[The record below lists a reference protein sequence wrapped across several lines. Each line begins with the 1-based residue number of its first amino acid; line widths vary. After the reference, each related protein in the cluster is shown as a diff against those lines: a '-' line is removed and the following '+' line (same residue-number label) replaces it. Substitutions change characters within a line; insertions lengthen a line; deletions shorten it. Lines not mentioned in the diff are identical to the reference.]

1 MKSLRPFQLRLI
13 ARHTRCIVN
22 EATPATPATSPFAP
36 RHLLSISD
44 LSNAEVKTIVSRA
57 REIKSI
63 TKHGD
68 TGNAG
73 HGLLQHQSVALMFSK
88 RSTRT
93 RVSSEAAVC
102 HLGGNSMF
110 LGKDDIQLGI
120 NESLYDTSR
129 VISSMVACVVARVNA
144 HADVAGLAQ
153 HSTVPV
159 INALCDLYHPLQ
171 ALTDLMTIE
180 ETFREGVQGLKL
192 AWVGDANNVLND
204 LAVVCAKSG
213 IHVTAATPRSRP
225 VDQDILEM
233 ARSAGD
239 ETGARIQTT
248 SDPLEAV
255 RDADIVVTD
264 TWISMGE
271 EFQKES
277 KMKEFTGYQVS
288 EAMCAQGGA
297 KPSWKFMHC
306 LPRHEYEV
314 TDEVFYSPRS
324 VVFEEAENRKWIMIA
339 VLEFLLGASK
349 ERVPL

>member
-1 MKSLRPFQLRLI
+1 MKALSPLRSLRPV
-13 ARHTRCIVN
+13 RHIRSIVN

-63 TKHGD
+63 TKHGN
-68 TGNAG
+68 TGNSG
-73 HGLLQHQSVALMFSK
+73 HGLLSHQSVALLFSK

-93 RVSSEAAVC
+93 RVSTEAAVC

-110 LGKDDIQLGI
+110 LGKDDIQLGV
-120 NESLYDTSR
+120 NESMYDTSR
-129 VISSMVACVVARVNA
+129 VISSMVACMVARVNA
-144 HADVAGLAQ
+144 HADVAALAKD
-153 HSTVPV
+153 STVPV

-180 ETFREGVQGLKL
+180 ETFRDGVKGLKL

-213 IHVTAATPRSRP
+213 IHVTAATPKSRP
-225 VDQDILEM
+225 VDQDILEL
-233 ARSAGD
+233 ARAAGD
-239 ETGARIQTT
+239 ETGARIQVT

-255 RDADIVVTD
+255 READIIVTD

-271 EFQKES
+271 EAQKES
-277 KMKEFTGYQVS
+277 KMREFAGYQVS
-288 EAMCAQGGA
+288 EEMCAQGGA
-297 KPSWKFMHC
+297 KSGWKFMHC

-339 VLEFLLGASK
+339 VLEWLLLASQK
-349 ERVPL
+349 RVPL